1 MNPRDRDVFEV
12 LIAMI
17 IGGSVGLVLLHM
29 YQIFG

>member
-12 LIAMI
+12 LVAMI
-17 IGGSVGLVLLHM
+17 AGSTVGLVLIHM